1 MRHCPESDEPEL
13 FLLVI
18 YFNFIVGCFPCH
30 PKTHNGR
37 REGRVR
43 SRPSRLVRNGNPFY
57 LRECRFECATVFGC
71 DFRQADLRNASL
83 MRADLRGCYFAGAI
97 LIGANLFE
105 ADLREGV
112 HVQRGR
118 SGEFHVLHPE
128 DKPTAVSGADFSGA
142 NLTNASLSGVIAI
155 KTDFSNA
162 IMRGCKLVRA
172 HVRGA
177 NFSNCDLEGADFSQA
192 DTRDA
197 CFRGAV
203 TAGANFAYANLAGAD
218 LFDVLSDAPKGR
230 PIAESDVELKELLR
244 LHLRFIGTGGSD
256 GQSLDLSGF
265 DLRNSGSMAGACLT
279 MLMAKQTV
287 FYGLD
292 LSRVAI
298 QAAKCADADFRNC
311 KLDEADMRGI
321 QLAGAKLNNATMRK
335 VKLGPLRLDQDR
347 QISTDLSGVSMRH
360 ADLVGA
366 DMRGVLLVGADL
378 SFADLNGANLTGADL
393 TNAGLNSCTVTQ
405 DQLNTTRNGNGAGI
419 PWKPAAGLPAGGQEN
434 APGGR

>member
-1 MRHCPESDEPEL
+1 MFRESRS
-13 FLLVI
+13 
-18 YFNFIVGCFPCH
+18 G
-30 PKTHNGR
+30 GR
-37 REGRVR
+37 RAVLNECDLSGLTLTGLDF
-43 SRPSRLVRNGNPFY
+43 SHADFSGSSFHGTN
-57 LRECRFECATVFGC
+57 LRDCRFECATVFGC
-71 DFRQADLRNASL
+71 DFRQ
-83 MRADLRGCYFAGAI
+83 
-97 LIGANLFE
+97 

-155 KTDFSNA
+155 KTDFSDA

-405 DQLNTTRNGNGAGI
+405 DQLNTTRNGNVAGI
-419 PWKPAAGLPAGGQEN
+419 PWKPAEGLPAGGQEN